1 MLRILRKI
9 QNTWTDPAEV
19 EDSIR
24 QQVRDLEREAAAFH
38 ESIGLLRASLS
49 LASQGETFWR
59 DQQQSMES
67 PSPTDTPDEELPTPE
82 RLLLEGW
89 RRERMYAHTLRSL
102 YHNMLETKKRFLYHR
117 HDMLQ
122 QQLVHLS
129 PERQP
134 PIRALLQ
141 NTLQGLL
148 SVGIEPFEA
157 NHRQELQ
164 QMLQHQ
170 PTFSE
175 PNPETA
181 VDTEA
186 SDDSTASTGRRNE
199 NDGHGIEEESTTHSS
214 TAEES

>member
-1 MLRILRKI
+1 MLRILRKL
-9 QNTWTDPAEV
+9 QTTWTDPSEI
-19 EDSIR
+19 EEHIR

-38 ESIGLLRASLS
+38 ESIGLLRAALS
-49 LASQGETFWR
+49 LASEGETFWR
-59 DQQQSMES
+59 EQQQVVAGQEGS
-67 PSPTDTPDEELPTPE
+67 PQDNLPSSE
-82 RLLLEGW
+82 DLILEGW

-102 YHNMLETKKRFLYHR
+102 YHNILETKKRFLYQR

-122 QQLVHLS
+122 QQLVDL
-129 PERQP
+129 PAERQP

-141 NTLQGLL
+141 NALQGLL

-181 VDTEA
+181 ATSNSPQDTA
-186 SDDSTASTGRRNE
+186 AHTGKRHDSE
-199 NDGHGIEEESTTHSS
+199 GHGNHEQPTNSSSSEE
-214 TAEES
+214 